1 MKKLILLF
9 SLILVSQSAFAYVD
23 NQFMKTEQYLVNTGY
38 SAEMAKAIAVSHED
52 PYRDVYKEKKTP
64 IKFLKRVYH
73 YLSPINETDLD
84 YYNHSTNFNKPSW
97 KDF

>member
-38 SAEMAKAIAVSHED
+38 SAEMAKVVAVNSEN
-52 PYRDVYKEKKTP
+52 PYRETYKEGTKAKD
-64 IKFLKRVYH
+64 IWKRAVH
-73 YLSPINETDLD
+73 YFSPSTEADLD
-84 YYNHSTNFNKPSW
+84 FYNHNGNFNKPSI